1 MAKAS
6 TKHSKKNIDKDTLS
20 KRLEEISH
28 NVARKGM
35 FFSTTN
41 TDGTYNIVDAKTKS
55 PVILGLLDEDLAQLC
70 ASRLN
75 KVPQNQLQQKL
86 MYFKRQL
93 VKYHSELEK
102 HYNDIFFYKH
112 TLRNTNDSHKYFV
125 VQTRLDLA
133 LQHFSKI
140 ISRLRGIF
148 YS

>member
-102 HYNDIFFYKH
+102 HYNDIFFYK
-112 TLRNTNDSHKYFV
+112 NTMATTDDEVRYFIIE
-125 VQTRLDLA
+125 TRLEMSTQRLA
-133 LQHFSKI
+133 DI
-140 ISRLRGIF
+140 IKKLKGIF
-148 YS
+148 S